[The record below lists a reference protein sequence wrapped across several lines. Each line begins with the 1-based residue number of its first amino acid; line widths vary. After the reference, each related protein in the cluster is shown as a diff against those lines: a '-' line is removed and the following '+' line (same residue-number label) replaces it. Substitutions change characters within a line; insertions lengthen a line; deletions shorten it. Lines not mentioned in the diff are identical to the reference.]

1 MRRSISCAWACKT
14 FACNKMTV
22 GRHSLK
28 PRCLGPGSRHSDLFD
43 LGYEAVGDL
52 DARLELFADW
62 KEPFREGVIYYL
74 KDGRVRGVMLWNVW
88 GQVDA
93 ARELIAARGPL
104 THD

>member
-1 MRRSISCAWACKT
+1 MA
-14 FACNKMTV
+14 
-22 GRHSLK
+22 GRAEPYDYL
-28 PRCLGPGSRHSDLFD
+28 PFFYSDLFD

-104 THD
+104 TRDDLRGRLHGS